1 MAFTGLIGA
10 VVATPNVWTK
20 VNSISAE
27 LDAMFTATATM
38 VYSPGFTTRELSD
51 PPLTVYE
58 TNDDGI
64 KVPVSG
70 DDSVV
75 CHLVAIPNGVDVNN
89 RAAIQPY
96 LQASRYE
103 LNAVVVRQQTGLL
116 MPAGYDV
123 YVWASKADLTVN
135 LFGVEGTP
143 RRFKRAAT

>member
-10 VVATPNVWTK
+10 VVATPKAWTK
-20 VNSISAE
+20 VNTVTAA
-27 LDAMFTATATM
+27 LGDVFTATATM
-38 VYSPGFTTRELSD
+38 VYSPGFTTRALGD

-70 DDSVV
+70 DDSVI
-75 CHLVAIPNGVDVNN
+75 CHLAVIPNGVDVNN

-116 MPAGYDV
+116 IPAGFDV
-123 YVWASKADLTVN
+123 YVWASKPDLTVN
-135 LFGVEGTP
+135 VYGVEGTP
-143 RRFKRAAT
+143 TRFKRVNT